1 MITPYT
7 EGPLDQAWEVEPDDS
22 EFVIQRRGCDER
34 AKASG
39 YKMPYEQH
47 FRAFDRAQAEALT
60 ARLNELDRLREQRQI
75 FRDQVMDILQ
85 RANAGW
91 LNDYKTEING
101 SSYIQWGK
109 VEDDIRALFA
119 APDAKADLV
128 QQVQAWRSVGRYIL
142 NQWGNPETMPPPALI
157 RLLVKRTQA
166 AMDGTTEEG
175 SL

>member
-1 MITPYT
+1 MNI
-7 EGPLDQAWEVEPDDS
+7 EHAQQ
-22 EFVIQRRGCDER
+22 VI
-34 AKASG
+34 AAT
-39 YKMPYEQH
+39 H
-47 FRAFDRAQAEALT
+47 
-60 ARLNELDRLREQRQI
+60 ARLDAAGVPSADGVTCDDPTCHSKLEHRITVLIAERNRLREQPQI
-75 FRDQVMDILQ
+75 LRDQVMDILQ

-91 LNDYKTEING
+91 LNDYKIEING

-128 QQVQAWRSVGRYIL
+128 RHVQAWRRVGRYIL
-142 NQWGNPETMPPPALI
+142 DKWSTPETMPPPALI

>member
-1 MITPYT
+1 MTTLYT
-7 EGPLDQAWEVEPDDS
+7 EGPANQAWEVEPDDS
-22 EFVIQRRGCDER
+22 EFVIQRDGYDER
-34 AKASG
+34 AKAN
-39 YKMPYEQH
+39 KHQPPYEQY
-47 FRAFDRAQAEALT
+47 FRTFDRESADDLAN
-60 ARLNELDRLREQRQI
+60 RLNELDRLRDQQQIQRD
-75 FRDQVMDILQ
+75 RVMDILQ

-119 APDAKADLV
+119 APDPKADLV
-128 QQVQAWRSVGRYIL
+128 RQLQAWRTVGRFIL
-142 NQWGNPETMPPPALI
+142 DKWSTPETMPPPALI